1 MTLQEQ
7 TCNAVA
13 ELDQPIMDIVNDD
26 DLWEALLMRIT
37 LPASSIE
44 VLDVLRA
51 MVQDAIELERMYNL

>member
-13 ELDQPIMDIVNDD
+13 DLDQPILDIVNDD

-37 LPASSIE
+37 LPASSAE

-51 MVQDAIELERMYNL
+51 MAQDAVELERLYNL